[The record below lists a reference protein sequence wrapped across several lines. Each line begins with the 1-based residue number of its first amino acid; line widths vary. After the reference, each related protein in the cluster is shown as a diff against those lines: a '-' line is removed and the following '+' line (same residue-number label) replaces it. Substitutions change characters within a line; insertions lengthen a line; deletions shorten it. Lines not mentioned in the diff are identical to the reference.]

1 MLAAPT
7 LPLLQL
13 RPALS
18 ISRSLPVAMSGTPP
32 RPVAFGALAFYFGF
46 FFLSDVPPG
55 PNVLNTPPEFLSTV
69 LDLSLNFFFIL
80 PLTTPGAPVVDP
92 MYEAIFNSAIAFS
105 LLFVGF
111 ATDGRKKA
119 DDARLG
125 ENAFVPFLAAMPFAT
140 NLAYLAYLGAR
151 PAPADEPPSRPL
163 NWLEEVGESPVLPV
177 ALVGMLA
184 LSLSWGVFGRADAF
198 GPPSERLMLLQQLLS
213 TERLAYAL
221 LGDCAFFGVFQGWM
235 LEDDLAR
242 REHIDDAE
250 RARLLTVGR
259 FVPYLGL
266 AYYLLAR
273 PRLRS

>member
-80 PLTTPGAPVVDP
+80 PLTDPSSAPVNDP
-92 MYEAIFNSAIAFS
+92 MYEAIFNAAIAFS

-111 ATDGRKKA
+111 A
-119 DDARLG
+119 
-125 ENAFVPFLAAMPFAT
+125 
-140 NLAYLAYLGAR
+140 
-151 PAPADEPPSRPL
+151 
-163 NWLEEVGESPVLPV
+163 
-177 ALVGMLA
+177 
-184 LSLSWGVFGRADAF
+184 ADA
-198 GPPSERLMLLQQLLS
+198 GSVD
-213 TERLAYAL
+213 A
-221 LGDCAFFGVFQGWM
+221 GDCDCGAN
-235 LEDDLAR
+235 
-242 REHIDDAE
+242 
-250 RARLLTVGR
+250 GR
-259 FVPYLGL
+259 FVLDDGVCVCDCVCVRAIPPKAGL
-266 AYYLLAR
+266 RPDDDDSAADSPELPPLPELPLAKLRDALAAIRRGFVAALRELSINPSICEDLLAR
-273 PRLRS
+273 HDSSSSPALRRSRCASPTSSRTSLSDRPPRCPRRMAA